1 MDKGTSSV
9 PALGIAQQSV
19 VRVATLTFLAAQNVI
34 EKLLNAQTTTSCM
47 KCEQRLKKQ

>member
-34 EKLLNAQTTTSCM
+34 E
-47 KCEQRLKKQ
+47 